1 MADDSRNYQRQIQRK
16 IQQNPTETNQSL
28 SEFMAQVSVPKNHEM
43 GPLLVKDLK
52 KTFISFVSPNE
63 QGYKVIT
70 TFITNQLF
78 YN

>member
-1 MADDSRNYQRQIQRK
+1 
-16 IQQNPTETNQSL
+16 
-28 SEFMAQVSVPKNHEM
+28 MAQVSVPKNHEK

-70 TFITNQLF
+70 TFITN
-78 YN
+78 